1 MQKEYQYVIVGG
13 GMVADYAARGIRE
26 HDKEGS
32 IGIFSTDTDEPYTR
46 PALSKKL
53 WTDESFTEDKVPFNT
68 KKETRADIALE
79 TKVTAIDREA
89 KQIELGSGEKIGYG
103 QLLLA
108 TGGEPNRIKGEPS
121 DRVIAFRTFADYRHL
136 RKLVKEQKHFIVVGG
151 GYIGT
156 EIAAALVQNGAEVTL
171 VVSDEKLGSSM
182 FPDQLA
188 SEYHQT
194 FEKNGVE
201 IVTGRKADKYE
212 ETDDGLQ
219 VTLDNG
225 DVMSADALVIGLGVE
240 PRIELAEKSGLAV
253 DDGVIVDE
261 QFQTSDPN
269 IWAAGDIAFY
279 PDAILGKQRVEH
291 VDHARNSGKVVGE
304 AMAGASVL
312 YTYTPYLYSVVFDI
326 SWQAIGAL
334 DASLDTVIDDRENGK
349 IVFYLQE
356 GELKGVLLWN
366 VEVELDDVRAL
377 LAKPEEPLVGKLKE
391 KS

>member
-1 MQKEYQYVIVGG
+1 
-13 GMVADYAARGIRE
+13 
-26 HDKEGS
+26 
-32 IGIFSTDTDEPYTR
+32 
-46 PALSKKL
+46 
-53 WTDESFTEDKVPFNT
+53 
-68 KKETRADIALE
+68 
-79 TKVTAIDREA
+79 
-89 KQIELGSGEKIGYG
+89 
-103 QLLLA
+103 
-108 TGGEPNRIKGEPS
+108 
-121 DRVIAFRTFADYRHL
+121 
-136 RKLVKEQKHFIVVGG
+136 
-151 GYIGT
+151 
-156 EIAAALVQNGAEVTL
+156 
-171 VVSDEKLGSSM
+171 
-182 FPDQLA
+182 
-188 SEYHQT
+188 
-194 FEKNGVE
+194 
-201 IVTGRKADKYE
+201 
-212 ETDDGLQ
+212 
-219 VTLDNG
+219 
-225 DVMSADALVIGLGVE
+225 MSADALVIGLGVE